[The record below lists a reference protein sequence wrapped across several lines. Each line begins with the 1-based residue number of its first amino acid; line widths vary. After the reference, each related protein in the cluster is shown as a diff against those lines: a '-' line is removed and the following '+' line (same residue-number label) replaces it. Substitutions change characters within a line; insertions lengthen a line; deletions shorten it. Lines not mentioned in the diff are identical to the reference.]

1 MERSI
6 SATLAYTAKNPRM
19 SFTTPAFFVLFAV
32 VCVLYFNLGRTWQN
46 VVVLMA
52 GLVFYG
58 WWDWR
63 FLFLIFAT
71 TGADYVS
78 AILIHRSPSARQRAT
93 YLAIVLAINLGTLAL
108 FKYFD
113 FFVQSASDLIRSFG
127 GTPHLRL
134 LHLVLPLGISFY
146 TFHALSY
153 AIDVYRRRTEPERN
167 YLIYLSFVMFFPLLV
182 AGPIERA
189 WHLIPQ
195 FKADREI
202 TAAKIWSGVL
212 LCASGFVKKIVI
224 ADNVAVMAN
233 YGFDRASAS
242 GALHLVAVYAFA
254 IQIYCDFSAYSDI
267 ARGSARILGF
277 EVFQNF
283 ELPYLTTNPRAFW
296 RAWHVS
302 LSSWFRDYVYIPL
315 GGNRGPRWQTLR
327 NLAITMLLCG
337 LWHGASWIFVLWGAF
352 HGVMFAVYDVWS
364 RSAVGQWVS
373 ARRGAVAHAI
383 KCLIFFQFVCLGWL
397 LFRADSVT
405 QAMSMLR
412 SIAFNFSPDPTTS
425 TLALRLALFV
435 VPLLTVQI
443 YQYRFGMEPWV
454 HWRME
459 WQVMALGAAVVFVTL
474 VGAPIRTQFIY
485 FQF

>member
-1 MERSI
+1 
-6 SATLAYTAKNPRM
+6 M
-19 SFTTPAFFVLFAV
+19 SFTTPAFFLLFAV
-32 VCVLYFNLGRTWQN
+32 TCLLYFNLRRTGQN
-46 VVVLMA
+46 VVVLIA

-71 TGADYVS
+71 TGADYVC
-78 AILIHRSPSARQRAT
+78 AILIDRASSERQRTAFLT
-93 YLAIVLAINLGTLAL
+93 VVLAINLGTLAL
-108 FKYFD
+108 FKYLD
-113 FFVQSASDLIRSFG
+113 FFIQSASDVIRQLG
-127 GTPHLRL
+127 GSPDLRL

-167 YLIYLSFVMFFPLLV
+167 YLIYLSYVMFFPLLV

-195 FKADREI
+195 FKVDRVV
-202 TAAKIWSGVL
+202 TPDKIWSGVL
-212 LCASGFVKKIVI
+212 LCAAGFVKKIVI

-233 YGFDRASAS
+233 YGFDRASGT
-242 GALHLVAVYAFA
+242 GALHLLAVYAFA

-283 ELPYLTTNPRAFW
+283 DLPYLTTNPRAFW
-296 RAWHVS
+296 RAWHIS

-315 GGNRGPRWQTLR
+315 GGNHGSRGQTLR

-352 HGVMFAVYDVWS
+352 HGAMFALYDVWS
-364 RSAVGQWVS
+364 RSAAGRWVS
-373 ARRGAVAHAI
+373 ARKGAPAYAV

-397 LFRADSVT
+397 LFRADSVS
-405 QAMSMLR
+405 QAMHMLR
-412 SIAFNFSPDPTTS
+412 NIAVNFSPDPTTGH
-425 TLALRLALFV
+425 LALKLGLFAA
-435 VPLLTVQI
+435 PLLLVQI
-443 YQYRFGMEPWV
+443 YQRRFGMAPWEG
-454 HWRME
+454 WRVE
-459 WQVMALGAAVVFVTL
+459 YQVTALGAAALFVTL
-474 VGAPIRTQFIY
+474 VGAPNRTQFIY